1 MEDRPLRRLMALSAL
16 GVALSLYLGALHL
29 AIASDPQRSVCEFA
43 SFLSCD
49 RVLSS
54 SYASVGRLPLPLIGS
69 VGFGVLF
76 GASLWRFL
84 DRSARTASLPTLL
97 FYGAAL
103 GFGYDVAVTAATA
116 VDLHAACPGCL
127 VVLGVIA
134 AVTLSAWRLR
144 RVATA
149 QAPPSTVEW
158 GRRKRVVTRL
168 SMGGVTAVAVFLIVA
183 GLQISSGSP
192 SHDSTLTLALGQQAP
207 VFQARDL
214 HGQWRRLDDYL
225 GKRPLLIEFLW
236 SFCGHCR
243 AMAPMLRDLAAA
255 HDGRLTVL
263 SIAGDPRDREDF
275 VRDFAQTYSHG
286 WPYLL
291 ADTSVLMA
299 YGVRGYPTFVVIDT
313 AGRVRST
320 IRGEASRERLERAIE
335 AASAPPG
342 S

>member
-1 MEDRPLRRLMALSAL
+1 MALSAL
-16 GVALSLYLGALHL
+16 GVALSLYLSALHL
-29 AIASDPQRSVCEFA
+29 AIAGDPQRSVCEFA

-54 SYASVGRLPLPLIGS
+54 SYASVGPLPLSLIGS

-76 GASLWRFL
+76 ASALWRFL
-84 DRSARTASLPTLL
+84 DRSARTASLPTML

-103 GFGYDVAVTAATA
+103 GFGYDVAVTAAAA
-116 VDLHAACPGCL
+116 VELRAACPGCL
-127 VVLGVIA
+127 VVLGVITA
-134 AVTLSAWRLR
+134 FALIAWRLR

-149 QAPPSTVEW
+149 QAPPSAVEW
-158 GRRKRVVTRL
+158 GRRKRVITRL
-168 SMGGVTAVAVFLIVA
+168 SVGGVTAVAVLLTVA

-192 SHDSTLTLALGQQAP
+192 SDDSTLTLALGQQAP
-207 VFQARDL
+207 VFRARDL
-214 HGQWRRLDDYL
+214 HGRWHRLDDYL
-225 GKRPLLIEFLW
+225 GKQPLLIEFLW
-236 SFCGHCR
+236 SFCRHCR
-243 AMAPMLRDLAAA
+243 AMAPIMRELAAA

-263 SIAGDPRDREDF
+263 SIAGDPRDSEDL
-275 VRDFAQTYSHG
+275 VRGFAQTYSHA

-291 ADTSVLMA
+291 ADTSVLVA
-299 YGVRGYPTFVVIDT
+299 YGVRGYPTFVLIDD

-320 IRGEASRERLERAIE
+320 IRGEVSRERLERAIE